1 MSQLRQLQWEFLLCL
16 AKLIAEIE
24 RRGWTAAG
32 GELKRS
38 DEQAEINAMGE
49 DNRKKL
55 AGIAV
60 EHGFTQFAEA
70 VLNNGKANGIRLTEH
85 GNKLALD
92 LDLFINGEYQATS
105 EAHRPLGEH
114 WKTLHPLARWGGDFQ
129 PRPDGNHYSFEYNG
143 VK

>member
-16 AKLIAEIE
+16 AKLINKVEE
-24 RRGWTAAG
+24 LGYTAAG

-55 AGIAV
+55 AGLAV
-60 EHGFTQFAEA
+60 EHGFPQFAEA
-70 VLNNGKANGIRLTEH
+70 LLNNGKANGIRLTEH

-92 LDLFINGEYQATS
+92 LDLFINGEYQGTS
-105 EAHRPLGEH
+105 EAHRPLGEY